1 MDVQHKKAKYST
13 RNETNYFS
21 SDYFAENRLFLRKAT
36 PFLINAYF
44 NRVQEKIGSNNLV
57 WQQIKSS

>member
-36 PFLINAYF
+36 PFF
-44 NRVQEKIGSNNLV
+44 NQCLF
-57 WQQIKSS
+57 